1 MPNTDP
7 RSHPDLPKIGSH
19 WPNLTQAAVRHKI
32 GEREIAPFGKVLI
45 LQAQRPEFNP
55 GDPTWNLTANKVPS
69 DFHTCPVV
77 PMPTHVQNVCVI

>member
-45 LQAQRPEFNP
+45 LQAQRPEFYP
-55 GDPTWNLTANKVPS
+55 QKELVFCFCLCAGD
-69 DFHTCPVV
+69 
-77 PMPTHVQNVCVI
+77 